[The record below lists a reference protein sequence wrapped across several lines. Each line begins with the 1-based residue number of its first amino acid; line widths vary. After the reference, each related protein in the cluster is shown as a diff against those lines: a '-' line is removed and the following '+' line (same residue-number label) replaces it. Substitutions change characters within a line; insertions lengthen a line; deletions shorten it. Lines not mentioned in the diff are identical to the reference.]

1 MFLAL
6 LNRNRGLRHFRLLAA
21 MAGFFLCAC
30 HAAGQSVVTEE
41 LRIPAKGAGS
51 LGLDALMVRPNDST
65 AHPLVLM
72 THGSPRDASE
82 RAGMTPFAMQ
92 PQAIEFARRGWTV
105 VVVMRRGFGESG
117 GSYDEDAHAC
127 GRADFVGATEEAVAQ
142 LRDAIAYL
150 SKRPEVDASR
160 IIGVGVSTGGMAMVA
175 LSADPPPGLVSAISF
190 AGGRGSQAPDVV
202 CNADLLVDAFGTFG
216 KHSRVP
222 MLWVYSQ
229 NDHFFGPQLA
239 QRFYHAFTIAGGNA
253 SFVLAPPFRKD
264 GHALFSVD
272 GIPIWTPMV
281 DEFLKSQNLA
291 LREALLPPL
300 EPPKIDAPS
309 WFPANLRAEFSR
321 YLLLPPHKALAISD
335 NGHHGFAYGRRT
347 VEDAEKKALENCREF
362 AAPSGKCAIAMR
374 DEAVTR

>member
-1 MFLAL
+1 MLVVAVS
-6 LNRNRGLRHFRLLAA
+6 
-21 MAGFFLCAC
+21 FFACAC

-41 LRIPAKGAGS
+41 LRIPIKGAGS
-51 LGLDALMVRPNDST
+51 LGLDALMVRPNDSA

-72 THGSPRDASE
+72 THGSPRDGSE

-105 VVVMRRGFGESG
+105 VVVMRRGFGDSG
-117 GSYDEDAHAC
+117 GRYDEDAHAC
-127 GRADFVGATEEAVAQ
+127 GHADFTGATNEAVAQ
-142 LRDAIAYL
+142 LGDAVAYL
-150 SKRPEVDASR
+150 SKRREVDASR

-175 LSADPPPGLVSAISF
+175 LSADPPPGLVAAINF

-216 KHSRVP
+216 KRSRIP

-253 SFVLAPPFRKD
+253 SFVLAPPFRAD
-264 GHALFSVD
+264 GHHLFSLD

-281 DEFLKSQNLA
+281 DEFLKSQNLV
-291 LREALLPPL
+291 LRETLLPPL
-300 EPPKIDAPS
+300 EPPKIGAPS
-309 WFPANLRAEFSR
+309 WFSANMRSEFSR
-321 YLLLPPHKALAISD
+321 YLLLPGHKAMAISD
-335 NGHHGFAYGRRT
+335 NGHHGYAYGRRT
-347 VEDAEKKALENCREF
+347 VEDAEKKALRIAGNSRRRM
-362 AAPSGKCAIAMR
+362 ANVPSRCGM
-374 DEAVTR
+374 TP